1 MPRKIGNAL
10 VVGAGISGIRA
21 ALDLAETGYG
31 VTLIDRA
38 PHLGGILSQLD
49 YQFPTDHCGMCKM
62 LPLVDRDASSQYCLR
77 KGLFHENIEILLSTE
92 LISFE
97 GEAGNFDVTLRQKP
111 SWVDPALCIGCGDCA
126 SVCPVAV
133 PDAFNSGMAS
143 RKAIYLPVPHAIPN
157 PYVIDFS
164 VCSRCGA
171 CEKVCPTG
179 AIRIS
184 EQERKKFRILVV
196 DDELIVRD
204 SLKEWLEEEGF
215 SVDMAES
222 GPDALKRLAEGP
234 YHLMLTDIKMPGMD
248 GVEVLQKAKAS
259 CPDLCVVMMTAY
271 ATVETAVEA
280 MKTGALDYLV
290 KPFDPDKLIPMVL
303 RIYEDLEAALGRRL
317 NVGALVLCGGTSY
330 YDPSQGKNTFGYG
343 ILPGVVTS
351 LEFERIFSG
360 TGPSGGRLVRPGDER
375 PVRKVAWVQCVGSR
389 DLQSDA
395 DFCSNVC
402 CMYAIK
408 EAIIAK
414 EHSSRDLDCAIFY
427 MDMRTYG
434 KDFERCYNDARD
446 RDGVRFIRS
455 RVHTVKQIDGTG
467 DLELMFMDETGQLKT
482 ETFDM
487 VVLSVGLQVSAKT
500 RALAEKLD
508 VRLNADGFCQTTSFS
523 PVATSREG
531 IYVSGAFQGPKDIPT
546 SVVDASAASAAA
558 GEILNPA
565 RHSRTRVKQQV
576 PERSIFGERPRIGVF
591 VCKCGSNIA
600 GVVDVPAVTD
610 YAATLPHVD
619 YAEYNL
625 YTCSQNTQE
634 DITQVIREKNL
645 NRVIVASCSPK
656 THDPLFKET
665 LVNAG
670 LNPYLFSMV
679 NIRNLCSW
687 VHKDSPELATQK
699 AKDLVRMTVR
709 AIAFSE
715 PLEEQEL
722 GIDQRALVIG
732 GGISG
737 MSAALSL
744 ARQGHETHLL
754 EKSPVLGGQARHLF
768 KTWKDEDIQA
778 NLEAMIRDVQT
789 EPNIVVHLDT
799 KIADVTG
806 FVGNFDTTVE
816 HENEQEHIA
825 HGVAVVATG
834 AREHKPDEYL
844 YGQDPRVKTG
854 LELDRMLIADP
865 EPLKTMKRAVF
876 IQCVG
881 SRQEERPYCSRV
893 CCTHSIKSALE
904 LKKINPGMD
913 VFILYRDIRTYGQ
926 REAIYSQAR
935 AAGVIFV
942 RYSLTDKPEVV
953 AQDDGLLVKVKDPVL
968 GRPLDIETDLL
979 TLAGAIVPEDNEAL
993 AGFYKLPLTE
1003 DGFFAEQHVK
1013 LGPSQFAIDGMFL
1026 CGMAHYP
1033 KSIDESIAQGKAAAS
1048 RAITLLAREKIFSS
1062 GEVAKVNP
1070 AFCSSCGTCVAICPY
1085 SAPFLVEEGPT
1096 AGKAQINASLC
1107 KGCGLCAASC
1117 RSGAIALNGTNMKQV
1132 YAMIEAS

>member
-1 MPRKIGNAL
+1 MNNVSGNIQGSVM
-10 VVGAGISGIRA
+10 VVGGGITGIQT
-21 ALDLAETGYG
+21 ALDLADSGFRVYMVEHSPA
-31 VTLIDRA
+31 I
-38 PHLGGILSQLD
+38 GGMMSWLD
-49 YQFPTDHCGMCKM
+49 KTFPTNDCAMCIMSPKLVEVGRHLNIDILTNTEIEQVDGQAGDFRVKVKTKPRFIDPDVCTGCGQCAATCPVSAVDTYNQKM
-62 LPLVDRDASSQYCLR
+62 RDRRAIYIVYPQAVPL
-77 KGLFHENIEILLSTE
+77 
-92 LISFE
+92 SF
-97 GEAGNFDVTLRQKP
+97 AIDQDV
-111 SWVDPALCIGCGDCA
+111 CIGCGLCENMCLA
-126 SVCPVAV
+126 
-133 PDAFNSGMAS
+133 
-143 RKAIYLPVPHAIPN
+143 KAIKYDDQPVERDLDIGS
-157 PYVIDFS
+157 IIL
-164 VCSRCGA
+164 
-171 CEKVCPTG
+171 CPGT
-179 AIRIS
+179 
-184 EQERKKFRILVV
+184 E
-196 DDELIVRD
+196 
-204 SLKEWLEEEGF
+204 
-215 SVDMAES
+215 
-222 GPDALKRLAEGP
+222 
-234 YHLMLTDIKMPGMD
+234 
-248 GVEVLQKAKAS
+248 
-259 CPDLCVVMMTAY
+259 AY
-271 ATVETAVEA
+271 DP
-280 MKTGALDYLV
+280 GALDFL
-290 KPFDPDKLIPMVL
+290 
-303 RIYEDLEAALGRRL
+303 
-317 NVGALVLCGGTSY
+317 
-330 YDPSQGKNTFGYG
+330 GYG
-343 ILPGVVTS
+343 ASPNVVTS
-351 LEFERIFSG
+351 PEFERILSASG
-360 TGPSGGRLVRPGDER
+360 PYFGHLMRPSDRTEP
-375 PVRKVAWVQCVGSR
+375 KKIAWLQCIGSR
-389 DLQSDA
+389 DINRTA
-395 DFCSNVC
+395 HGYCSSVC

>member
-1 MPRKIGNAL
+1 MNNVAGSIQGSVM
-10 VVGAGISGIRA
+10 VVGGGITGIQT
-21 ALDLAETGYG
+21 ALDLADSGFRVYLVEHSPAIGGMMSWLDKTFPTNDCAMCIMSPKLVEVGRH
-31 VTLIDRA
+31 LNID
-38 PHLGGILSQLD
+38 ILSNTEIEQVD
-49 YQFPTDHCGMCKM
+49 GKAGDFRVKVKTKPRFIDPDVCTGCGQCAATCPVSAVDTYNQNMRDRRAIYIVYPQAV
-62 LPLVDRDASSQYCLR
+62 PL
-77 KGLFHENIEILLSTE
+77 
-92 LISFE
+92 SF
-97 GEAGNFDVTLRQKP
+97 AIDQDV
-111 SWVDPALCIGCGDCA
+111 CIGCGLCENMCLA
-126 SVCPVAV
+126 
-133 PDAFNSGMAS
+133 
-143 RKAIYLPVPHAIPN
+143 KAIKYDDQPVERDLDIGS
-157 PYVIDFS
+157 IIL
-164 VCSRCGA
+164 
-171 CEKVCPTG
+171 CPGT
-179 AIRIS
+179 
-184 EQERKKFRILVV
+184 E
-196 DDELIVRD
+196 
-204 SLKEWLEEEGF
+204 
-215 SVDMAES
+215 
-222 GPDALKRLAEGP
+222 
-234 YHLMLTDIKMPGMD
+234 
-248 GVEVLQKAKAS
+248 
-259 CPDLCVVMMTAY
+259 AY
-271 ATVETAVEA
+271 DP
-280 MKTGALDYLV
+280 GALDFL
-290 KPFDPDKLIPMVL
+290 
-303 RIYEDLEAALGRRL
+303 
-317 NVGALVLCGGTSY
+317 
-330 YDPSQGKNTFGYG
+330 GYG
-343 ILPGVVTS
+343 ASPNVVTS
-351 LEFERIFSG
+351 PEFERILSASG
-360 TGPSGGRLVRPGDER
+360 PYFGHLMRPSDRTEP
-375 PVRKVAWVQCVGSR
+375 KKIAWLQCIGSR
-389 DLQSDA
+389 DINRTA
-395 DFCSNVC
+395 HGYCSSVC

>member
-1 MPRKIGNAL
+1 MNSVSGNIQGSVM
-10 VVGAGISGIRA
+10 VVGGGITGIQT
-21 ALDLAETGYG
+21 ALDLADSGFRVYMVEHSPA
-31 VTLIDRA
+31 I
-38 PHLGGILSQLD
+38 GGMMSWLD
-49 YQFPTDHCGMCKM
+49 KTFPTNDCAMCIMSPKLVEVGRHLNIDILTNTEIEQVDGQAGDFRVTVKTKPRFIDPDVCTGCGQCAATCPVSAVDTYNQKM
-62 LPLVDRDASSQYCLR
+62 RDRRAIYIVYPQAVPL
-77 KGLFHENIEILLSTE
+77 
-92 LISFE
+92 SFAIDQE
-97 GEAGNFDVTLRQKP
+97 V
-111 SWVDPALCIGCGDCA
+111 CIGCGLCENMCLA
-126 SVCPVAV
+126 
-133 PDAFNSGMAS
+133 
-143 RKAIYLPVPHAIPN
+143 KAIKYDDRPVERELDIGS
-157 PYVIDFS
+157 IIL
-164 VCSRCGA
+164 
-171 CEKVCPTG
+171 CPGT
-179 AIRIS
+179 
-184 EQERKKFRILVV
+184 
-196 DDELIVRD
+196 
-204 SLKEWLEEEGF
+204 
-215 SVDMAES
+215 
-222 GPDALKRLAEGP
+222 
-234 YHLMLTDIKMPGMD
+234 
-248 GVEVLQKAKAS
+248 
-259 CPDLCVVMMTAY
+259 
-271 ATVETAVEA
+271 EA
-280 MKTGALDYLV
+280 
-290 KPFDPDKLIPMVL
+290 
-303 RIYEDLEAALGRRL
+303 
-317 NVGALVLCGGTSY
+317 
-330 YDPSQGKNTFGYG
+330 YDPGELDFLAYG
-343 ILPGVVTS
+343 ASPNVVTS
-351 LEFERIFSG
+351 PEFERILSASG
-360 TGPSGGRLVRPGDER
+360 PYFGHLMRPSDRTEP
-375 PVRKVAWVQCVGSR
+375 KKIAWLQCIGSR
-389 DLQSDA
+389 DINRTA
-395 DFCSNVC
+395 HGYCSSVC

-414 EHSSRDLDCAIFY
+414 EHAPGDLDCAIFY

-434 KDFERCYNDARD
+434 KDFERCYTDARD

-455 RVHTVKQIDGTG
+455 RVHTVKPLDETG
-467 DLELMFMDETGQLKT
+467 DLELVFVDETGQTRT
-482 ETFDM
+482 EVFDI

-500 RALAEKLD
+500 KALAEKLD
-508 VRLNADGFCQTTSFS
+508 IQLNADGFCQTTSFS
-523 PVATSREG
+523 PISTTREG

-546 SVVDASAASAAA
+546 SVVDASAASSAA
-558 GEILNPA
+558 GEILSPA
-565 RHSRTRVKQQV
+565 RHSQTRVKEQI
-576 PERSIFGERPRIGVF
+576 PERSVFGERPKIGVF

-634 DITQVIREKNL
+634 DITQVIKEKGL

-699 AKDLVRMTVR
+699 AKDLVRMTVS

-768 KTWKDEDIQA
+768 KTWQDEDIQA
-778 NLEAMIRDVQT
+778 NLKAMIREVQND
-789 EPNIVVHLDT
+789 PNIVVHLDS
-799 KIADVTG
+799 KITDVKG
-806 FVGNFDTTVE
+806 FVGNFETTIE
-816 HENEQEHIA
+816 HGSEQEQIT

-834 AREHKPDEYL
+834 AKEHKPDEYL
-844 YGQDPRVKTG
+844 YGRDPRVKTG
-854 LELDRMLIADP
+854 LELDQLLMENP
-865 EPLKTMKRAVF
+865 ESLKALKRAVF

-881 SRQEERPYCSRV
+881 SRQEGRNYCSRV

-904 LKKINPGMD
+904 LKKLNPDMD

-926 REAIYSQAR
+926 REAIYSEAR

-942 RYSLTDKPEVV
+942 RYSLAEKPEVT
-953 AQDDGLLVKVKDPVL
+953 ARDDGLVVKMKDPIL
-968 GRPLDIETDLL
+968 GRLLDIETGLL
-979 TLAGAIVPEDNEAL
+979 TLAGAIVPEDNETL

-1048 RAITLLAREKIFSS
+1048 RAITLLARETIFSS